1 MIKLLPHQQ
10 EAMEQTAGQKNI
22 AVYHDMGLGKTF
34 TGSEMMCRFGCRINL
49 VVCQKSKVEDWVYH
63 FKKHYTTYQGEWVT
77 PPRVYNLTNKNDF
90 EVFMV
95 AVNEK
100 MNLKNHCYL
109 NVVGV
114 INYELAWRRKFLLQ
128 LTDFCLMLDESS
140 LIQNKT
146 AKQTKFILKLQPSHV
161 ILLSGTPVG
170 GKYENL
176 WTQLHLMGWDISEK
190 LYEKQYVNWT
200 LTEDDGSGIRHR
212 IVDKDDPYKNID
224 RLKRKMREYG
234 AVFKKTEECF
244 QLPEQTFTKV
254 TVKPSKEYKKFQK
267 DCIIV
272 MDTMNLQEF
281 HDDSDF
287 NGEDITPRVEL
298 VGDTTLT
305 KLLYSRQLCGHFNKD
320 KLDAFGDL
328 VESTQ
333 DRLIVFYSFNSEL
346 EALKKICHQLG
357 RPTSEINGHC
367 KDLTAYEQETDSVTL
382 CQYQSAS
389 KGLNLQKCNRIIY
402 FTLPLSSEDFEQSK
416 KRIHRIGQE
425 RPCFYYLMI
434 CKGTVEEQILQT
446 LETRRDFTDELFKE
460 RNEPK

>member
-1 MIKLLPHQQ
+1 MVKLLPHQK
-10 EAMEQTAGQKNI
+10 EAMDQTEGLQNI

-34 TGSEMMCRFGCRINL
+34 TGSEMMHRFDCRVNL
-49 VVCQKSKVEDWVYH
+49 IACQKSKVEDWVNH
-63 FKKHYTTYQGEWVT
+63 FETHYSNQLIFEDWLI
-77 PPRVYNLTNKNDF
+77 YNLTDKKDF
-90 EVFMV
+90 QMFLDKIQKVKVRET
-95 AVNEK
+95 
-100 MNLKNHCYL
+100 
-109 NVVGV
+109 VVGV
-114 INYELAWRRKFLLQ
+114 INYELAWRRKELLK
-128 LTDFCLMLDESS
+128 LKDFCLMLDESS
-140 LIQNKT
+140 LIQNKS

-190 LYEKQYVNWT
+190 LYEKQYVNWKT
-200 LTEDDGSGIRHR
+200 IEVGGMVHK
-212 IVDKDDPYKNID
+212 IVNKDDPYKNTD
-224 RLKRKMREYG
+224 RLKRKMREHG

-254 TVKPSKEYKKFQK
+254 MIKPIKEYWKFQK
-267 DCIIV
+267 NSIIT
-272 MDTMNLQEF
+272 MDTLNLHEF

-287 NGEDITPRVEL
+287 YGKDVTPRIEL

-305 KLLYSRQLCGHFNKD
+305 KLLFSRQLCGHFNKD
-320 KLDAFGDL
+320 KLDAFRNL
-328 VESTQ
+328 LESTQ
-333 DRLIVFYSFNSEL
+333 DRLIVFYSFNAEL

-367 KDLTAYEQETDSVTL
+367 KNLTAYEQESNSVTL

-446 LETRRDFTDELFKE
+446 LEARKDFTDELFKE
-460 RNEPK
+460 RNEQK

>member
-1 MIKLLPHQQ
+1 MD
-10 EAMEQTAGQKNI
+10 QTQGLQNI

-34 TGSEMMCRFGCRINL
+34 TGSEMMKRFDCKVNL
-49 VVCQKSKVEDWVYH
+49 IVCQKSKVNDWVDH
-63 FKKHYTTYQGEWVT
+63 FRDHYPEMIRFDLTT
-77 PPRVYNLTNKNDF
+77 KNAIAGF
-90 EVFMV
+90 
-95 AVNEK
+95 
-100 MNLKNHCYL
+100 MNLFD
-109 NVVGV
+109 VGIPIVGV
-114 INYELAWRRKFLLQ
+114 INYELAWRRKDLLK
-128 LTDFCLMLDESS
+128 LKDFCLMLDESS
-140 LIQNKT
+140 LIQNKS
-146 AKQTKFILKLQPSHV
+146 AKQTKFILKLHPSHV

-190 LYEKQYVNWT
+190 LYEKQYVNWKT
-200 LTEDDGSGIRHR
+200 IEVGGMVHK
-212 IVDKDDPYKNID
+212 IVDKDDPYKNTD
-224 RLKRKMREYG
+224 RLKRKMREHG

-254 TVKPSKEYKKFQK
+254 MIKPIKEYWKFQK
-267 DCIIV
+267 NSIIT
-272 MDTMNLQEF
+272 MDTLNLHEF

-287 NGEDITPRVEL
+287 YGKDVTPRIEL

-305 KLLYSRQLCGHFNKD
+305 KLLFSRQLCGHFNKD
-320 KLDAFGDL
+320 KLEAFRDL

-333 DRLIVFYSFNSEL
+333 DRLIVFYSFNAEL
-346 EALKKICHQLG
+346 EQLKKICHQLG

-367 KDLTAYEQETDSVTL
+367 KDLTAYEQESNSVTL

-425 RPCFYYLMI
+425 RSCFYYLMI

-446 LETRRDFTDELFKE
+446 LEARRDFTDELFKE
-460 RNEPK
+460 RNESK